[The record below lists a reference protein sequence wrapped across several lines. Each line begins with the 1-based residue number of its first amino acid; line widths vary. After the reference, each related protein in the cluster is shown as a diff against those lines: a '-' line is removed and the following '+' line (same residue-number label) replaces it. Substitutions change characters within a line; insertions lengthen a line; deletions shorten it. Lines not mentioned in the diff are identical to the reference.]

1 MTAVERPSSELTEDQ
16 RTRMLNRGLA
26 VFKLE
31 HARSPA
37 ARRYFAL
44 CRSVAQPVGVG
55 AVVLVYLAWGLLN
68 YFAV

>member
-1 MTAVERPSSELTEDQ
+1 MTAVEGPSSELTEDQ

-31 HARSPA
+31 HERSPA
-37 ARRYFAL
+37 SRRYFAL
-44 CRSVAQPVGVG
+44 CRSVAQPVGVSL
-55 AVVLVYLAWGLLN
+55 VVLVYLAWGLLN